1 MAKMADVYGG
11 KYIKATPSG
20 FIGIP
25 GLPDE
30 CDAVVL
36 TIKGELGTTEFDDG
50 KRQRVASFEETEMT
64 LGLNLTNWNAIAAL
78 SGKDDDDDW
87 DGLTIELFVVP
98 EDKSQ
103 TGHAIRVRKPRA
115 NTFRYGKAKQAA
127 KPAAKEAAD
136 EAPMGVDVG
145 VRILSAIEER
155 GKSLAELA
163 GILAIQNPDNAG
175 LSSTPLAN
183 WPARLFNPTIAKI
196 IGAWPKTTE
205 VTDARKSA
213 IRSMLETELEQAKS
227 GTPYLS
233 EDDIP
238 F

>member
-87 DGLTIELFVVP
+87 PGLQIELFVVP

-103 TGHAIRVRKPRA
+103 TGHAIRVRKPRT
-115 NTFRYGKAKQAA
+115 NTFRFGKGKAKASA
-127 KPAAKEAAD
+127 PAPTGD
-136 EAPMGVDVG
+136 GTMGVEMG
-145 VRILSAIEER
+145 ARIVAALEAR
-155 GKSLAELA
+155 GKSVSELA
-163 GILAIQNPDNAG
+163 SLVG
-175 LSSTPLAN
+175 LKDTAYADLGTKSITL
-183 WPARLFNPTIAKI
+183 WPESIGKTHIA
-196 IGAWPKTTE
+196 E
-205 VTDARKSA
+205 VLKSFPATHEVSDARKSA
-213 IRSMLETELEQAKS
+213 IRSMMETELAQAKA
-227 GTPYLS
+227 GTPYLT
-233 EDDIP
+233 EDEIP

>member
-1 MAKMADVYGG
+1 MAKMTDVYGG

-20 FIGIP
+20 FIGMP

-36 TIKGELGTTEFDDG
+36 TIAGQLSTTEFDDG
-50 KRQRVASFEETEMT
+50 RKQRVAAFKETEMT
-64 LGLNLTNWNAIAAL
+64 LGLNVTNWNAIAAL

-115 NTFRYGKAKQAA
+115 NTYRFGKAKAAA
-127 KPAAKEAAD
+127 KAPAPTGD
-136 EAPMGVDVG
+136 GTMGVEMG
-145 VRILSAIEER
+145 ARIVAALDAR
-155 GKSLAELA
+155 GKSVAELA
-163 GILAIQNPDNAG
+163 SLIG
-175 LSSTPLAN
+175 LKDTDHADLGTKSITL
-183 WPARLFNPTIAKI
+183 WPESIGKTHIAELLKSFP
-196 IGAWPKTTE
+196 ATHE

-213 IRSMLETELEQAKS
+213 IRSMLETELAQAKA
-227 GTPYLS
+227 GTPYLT
-233 EDDIP
+233 EDEIP